1 MEAPEIAALVAR
13 ELTLAQALGIG
24 GTPAFV
30 VGDELVVGAVD
41 LGTLR
46 ELVNRARRAP

>member
-1 MEAPEIAALVAR
+1 MDAPEIATLIGR
-13 ELTLAQALGIG
+13 EFSLAQALGID

-30 VGDELVVGAVD
+30 VGGELVVGAVD

-46 ELVNRARRAP
+46 ELARRARRTP